1 MALDLFDRSRFTAG
15 PPHDLFRTLR
25 EESPVAFFPEP
36 DGPGFWGVF
45 RYADVVEVSRHPQR
59 FASAPAVFIQD
70 PKDPVVTGELLINQD
85 PPRHTK
91 LRKLVNRGFTPRQIA
106 ALEPHVR
113 AMVVG
118 LLDRAAAMG
127 EFDLV
132 HDLAVELPLQV
143 IAELV
148 GVPHD
153 ERHQVFEWTERMM
166 SNDTDDT
173 AAFEQDSQ
181 AALAEMFAYA
191 DQLAASRTTGDGTDL
206 LSVLL
211 RADVEGEALTQF
223 EVDVF
228 FMLLMNAGSETTRN
242 LITGGTLAL
251 FEHPDQRA
259 RLAADPGLIPTAV
272 EEMLRWV
279 TPVMHFRRT
288 AQVDLEIAGQP
299 IAAGEKVV
307 MWYTSANR
315 DDAQFPAADT
325 FDVGRTP
332 NDHVAF
338 GAGGPHFCLG
348 ASPGSRPLRRPVHP
362 STCGRT
368 SSTASSPC
376 RSGSDRRPRVV
387 SGPVVVTGAAVPGL
401 RAGLAAGLAAAGVT
415 VVDLP
420 VAALDDRGAVDAAL
434 AVVLRDH
441 GRVGGVVHVA
451 LEPDAGV
458 RMPIT
463 EVDDGGFDAVWERTL
478 GRTLTVLG
486 AAYAVLRPTGGAIVV
501 VGSMVGLAGAAGLA
515 PYAAAAEGVRVL
527 AKSAARQWGPDGV
540 RVNVVVPAPE
550 HEPTGVRSPELALS
564 PPALGGP
571 GDPALD
577 LAPVVAWLL
586 GESAHIVTGVTVPA
600 DGGVWMAG

>member
-1 MALDLFDRSRFTAG
+1 
-15 PPHDLFRTLR
+15 
-25 EESPVAFFPEP
+25 
-36 DGPGFWGVF
+36 
-45 RYADVVEVSRHPQR
+45 
-59 FASAPAVFIQD
+59 
-70 PKDPVVTGELLINQD
+70 
-85 PPRHTK
+85 
-91 LRKLVNRGFTPRQIA
+91 
-106 ALEPHVR
+106 
-113 AMVVG
+113 
-118 LLDRAAAMG
+118 
-127 EFDLV
+127 
-132 HDLAVELPLQV
+132 
-143 IAELV
+143 
-148 GVPHD
+148 
-153 ERHQVFEWTERMM
+153 VFEWTERMM

-348 ASPGSRPLRRPVHP
+348 ASLARLEARILFEELLARLPTLAPAGAPVHL
-362 STCGRT
+362 
-368 SSTASSPC
+368 
-376 RSGSDRRPRVV
+376 RSNFINGIKS
-387 SGPVVVTGAAVPGL
+387 
-401 RAGLAAGLAAAGVT
+401 
-415 VVDLP
+415 LP
-420 VAALDDRGAVDAAL
+420 V
-434 AVVLRDH
+434 
-441 GRVGGVVHVA
+441 RV
-451 LEPDAGV
+451 
-458 RMPIT
+458 
-463 EVDDGGFDAVWERTL
+463 
-478 GRTLTVLG
+478 
-486 AAYAVLRPTGGAIVV
+486 
-501 VGSMVGLAGAAGLA
+501 
-515 PYAAAAEGVRVL
+515 
-527 AKSAARQWGPDGV
+527 
-540 RVNVVVPAPE
+540 
-550 HEPTGVRSPELALS
+550 
-564 PPALGGP
+564 
-571 GDPALD
+571 
-577 LAPVVAWLL
+577 
-586 GESAHIVTGVTVPA
+586 
-600 DGGVWMAG
+600 

>member
-1 MALDLFDRSRFTAG
+1 MLDLCDRSRFAGG
-15 PPHDLFRTLR
+15 PPHDAFRALR

-45 RYADVVEVSRHPQR
+45 RYADVVEVSRHPQQY
-59 FASAPAVFIQD
+59 ASAPAVFLQD
-70 PKDPVVTGELLINQD
+70 PKDPVVSSEILINQD

-91 LRKLVNRGFTPRQIA
+91 LRKLVNRGFTPRQIT

-113 AMVVG
+113 AIVVD
-118 LLDRAAAMG
+118 LLDRAGAMG

-173 AAFEQDSQ
+173 AAFEADSQ

-191 DQLAASRTTGDGTDL
+191 DRLAAERTNGDGTDL

-211 RADVEGEALTQF
+211 RADVDGEALTQF

-242 LITGGTLAL
+242 LVTGGTLAL

-259 RLAADPGLIPTAV
+259 RLADDPGLVPTAI

-288 AQVDLEIAGQP
+288 AQADAVLGGQS
-299 IAAGEKVV
+299 IAAGDKVV

-315 DDAQFPAADT
+315 DEAQFPAADR

-332 NDHVAF
+332 NEHVAF

-348 ASPGSRPLRRPVHP
+348 ASLARLEARILFEELFTRLPTLAQAGDPVHL
-362 STCGRT
+362 
-368 SSTASSPC
+368 
-376 RSGSDRRPRVV
+376 RSNFINGIKS
-387 SGPVVVTGAAVPGL
+387 
-401 RAGLAAGLAAAGVT
+401 
-415 VVDLP
+415 LP
-420 VAALDDRGAVDAAL
+420 V
-434 AVVLRDH
+434 
-441 GRVGGVVHVA
+441 RV
-451 LEPDAGV
+451 
-458 RMPIT
+458 
-463 EVDDGGFDAVWERTL
+463 
-478 GRTLTVLG
+478 
-486 AAYAVLRPTGGAIVV
+486 
-501 VGSMVGLAGAAGLA
+501 
-515 PYAAAAEGVRVL
+515 
-527 AKSAARQWGPDGV
+527 
-540 RVNVVVPAPE
+540 
-550 HEPTGVRSPELALS
+550 
-564 PPALGGP
+564 
-571 GDPALD
+571 
-577 LAPVVAWLL
+577 
-586 GESAHIVTGVTVPA
+586 
-600 DGGVWMAG
+600 

>member
-1 MALDLFDRSRFTAG
+1 MVPDLFDRSHFDAG
-15 PPHDLFRTLR
+15 PPHDVFRTLR

-70 PKDPVVTGELLINQD
+70 PRDPVVTGELLINQD

-118 LLDRAAAMG
+118 LLDRVTAMG

-191 DQLAASRTTGDGTDL
+191 DRLAAARTTGDGTDL

-211 RADVEGEALTQF
+211 RADVDGEALTQF

-251 FEHPDQRA
+251 FEHPDQHA
-259 RLAADPGLIPTAV
+259 RLAADPGLVPSAI

-299 IAAGEKVV
+299 IAAGDKVV

-315 DDAQFPAADT
+315 DGAQFPASDT

-348 ASPGSRPLRRPVHP
+348 ASLARLEARILFEELLARMPTLAPAGAPVHL
-362 STCGRT
+362 
-368 SSTASSPC
+368 
-376 RSGSDRRPRVV
+376 RSNFINGIKS
-387 SGPVVVTGAAVPGL
+387 
-401 RAGLAAGLAAAGVT
+401 
-415 VVDLP
+415 LP
-420 VAALDDRGAVDAAL
+420 V
-434 AVVLRDH
+434 
-441 GRVGGVVHVA
+441 RV
-451 LEPDAGV
+451 
-458 RMPIT
+458 
-463 EVDDGGFDAVWERTL
+463 
-478 GRTLTVLG
+478 
-486 AAYAVLRPTGGAIVV
+486 
-501 VGSMVGLAGAAGLA
+501 
-515 PYAAAAEGVRVL
+515 
-527 AKSAARQWGPDGV
+527 
-540 RVNVVVPAPE
+540 
-550 HEPTGVRSPELALS
+550 
-564 PPALGGP
+564 
-571 GDPALD
+571 
-577 LAPVVAWLL
+577 
-586 GESAHIVTGVTVPA
+586 
-600 DGGVWMAG
+600 